1 MYEYELTNACYKLL
15 NDMFQL
21 QPGETIAITGD
32 TESDDR
38 MLEATAQA
46 AVALGAK
53 PLVMK
58 IAAARGC
65 GKAGD
70 IDFPQ
75 KALIDGIKACDAWL
89 EFNAKYIFYSAT
101 YDAIMADPN
110 NRPRYMNQNDVNA
123 AQFVRNIGR
132 TDNVLLNKFIV
143 AMEKVS
149 REGRHFHITSEAG
162 MDIEFDNEP
171 GRAFVTADGFV
182 RKGEIKMFP
191 GQISWAPNFE
201 SINGTI
207 VVDASI
213 SPPLGLI
220 REPIT
225 FKIEKGVT
233 TSITGGTEARQMEK
247 WLGDFNDPLM
257 FKIAHL
263 SYGFGPN
270 AELHGYVV
278 EDERIWGCIEWGWG
292 NVGGILT
299 SDIPNGVG
307 IPGASHTDGMCLN
320 ASVWIDGVQVLDK
333 GVVVG
338 PTPEIVQLARDL
350 GK

>member
-1 MYEYELTNACYKLL
+1 MYEYELTNALLKLL
-15 NDMFQL
+15 RDMFEL

-46 AVALGAK
+46 AVILGAK
-53 PLVMK
+53 PLVIK
-58 IAAARGC
+58 TAATRGC

-70 IDFPQ
+70 IDFPMEP
-75 KALIDGIKACDAWL
+75 LVNGIKACDAWI
-89 EFNAKYIFYSAT
+89 EYNSKYIFYST
-101 YDAIMADPN
+101 VYDRIMEDPN
-110 NRPRYMNQNDVNA
+110 HRPRYMNQNDVNVQ
-123 AQFVRNIGR
+123 QFVRNIGR
-132 TDNVLLNKFIV
+132 TDNVKLGKFIL
-143 AMEKVS
+143 AMEKATKAAK
-149 REGRHFHITSEAG
+149 HIRVTSEAG
-162 MDIEFDNEP
+162 MNIEFDNEP
-171 GRAFVTADGFV
+171 GREFLTADGFV

-191 GQISWAPNFE
+191 GQIAWAPNFE

-220 REPIT
+220 REPIS
-225 FKIEKGVT
+225 FHIEKGAVAK
-233 TSITGGTEARQMEK
+233 ITGGTEAKQMEA
-247 WLGDFNDPLM
+247 WLKSFNDPQM
-257 FKIAHL
+257 FKVAHI

-278 EDERIWGCIEWGWG
+278 EDERIWGCTEWGFG
-292 NVGGILT
+292 NVGGVLT
-299 SDIPNGVG
+299 SDIPGG

-320 ASVWIDGVQVLDK
+320 SSVWLDGVQALDK
-333 GVVVG
+333 GIVVG
-338 PTPEIVQLARDL
+338 PTEEIVQLARDL

>member
-1 MYEYELTNACYKLL
+1 MYEYELTNALLKLL
-15 NDMFQL
+15 RDMFEL

-46 AVALGAK
+46 AVILGAK
-53 PLVMK
+53 PLVIK
-58 IAAARGC
+58 TAATRGC

-70 IDFPQ
+70 CDFPME
-75 KALIDGIKACDAWL
+75 ALVAGIKACDAWI
-89 EFNAKYIFYSAT
+89 EYNSKYIFYST
-101 YDAIMADPN
+101 VYDRIMEDPN
-110 NRPRYMNQNDVNA
+110 HRPRYMNQNDVNVQ
-123 AQFVRNIGR
+123 QFVRNIGR
-132 TDNVLLNKFIV
+132 TDNVKLGKFIL
-143 AMEKVS
+143 AMEKATKAAK
-149 REGRHFHITSEAG
+149 HIRVTSEAG
-162 MDIEFDNEP
+162 MNIEFDNEP
-171 GRAFVTADGFV
+171 GREFLTADGFV

-191 GQISWAPNFE
+191 GQIAWAPTFE

-225 FKIEKGVT
+225 FHIEKGNVVK
-233 TSITGGTEARQMEK
+233 ITGGTEAKQMEA
-247 WLGDFNDPLM
+247 WLKSFNDPQM
-257 FKIAHL
+257 FKVAHI

-278 EDERIWGCIEWGWG
+278 EDERIWGCTEWGFG
-292 NVGGILT
+292 NVGGVLT
-299 SDIPNGVG
+299 SDIPGG

-320 ASVWIDGVQVLDK
+320 SSVWLDGVQALDK

-338 PTPEIVQLARDL
+338 PTEEIVQLARDL